1 MSHHPPLNLV
11 DDSHTP
17 AQAEHHHHHHPPVSS
32 SSAHD
37 LSIFIDP
44 NNRFL
49 PMPTRKK
56 KRVYTSCRQCRKR
69 RCACSREL
77 PCFACVSRGEGDQC
91 DWTGAS
97 PQFIKPKGQTHR
109 DHFSNRQE
117 NPARLR
123 IQRDYQELDSR
134 VESLLD
140 LVKQHTPSSTAA
152 PKPEIAPVTNYH
164 VDDIATQLSRFT
176 LNQAI
181 PQLPVD
187 RSLPNPNSQISI
199 KEVEEYVEEEERKAK
214 PSTFTFS
221 IGSGSS
227 VTEPGL
233 TSQNLVSSST
243 TSPVFQGLLG
253 IGKGPTTFEGIMA
266 ELPKC
271 IQIKACLE
279 QFEYH
284 RAWMHRILHRPT
296 FWNSAYEQIQR
307 NFSYTDQR
315 AQAHWLAILFAVCG
329 LGLFNNVVQSESDLR
344 NYELPTS
351 VKAQRALAL
360 RWCRAATSC
369 LEVGRLRSG
378 TERGFGGCHGHL
390 GAASLVII
398 ILSLPTPSQH
408 THTFS
413 LGDFLHFNF
422 PKDIK
427 CELMKCPLPQSRVPS
442 FFRYTSNG
450 ETLGLALD
458 FIGKAID
465 LAVKLDLHIDPDLHP
480 VHQHS
485 TALVKQN
492 RRRLMIALLCQ
503 HYKMGG
509 LLCQEHGLRPLE
521 QFSGLELPLDQF
533 DEDYDPVDGH
543 LKTPRAPGSTHTIM
557 TGVRCRFQ
565 VSRIWQEIG
574 IMFSNPAEPPTHESV
589 LEIHT
594 RLKEVESEWP
604 ETIRTQFNPA
614 TCSFTP
620 PFKLLPT
627 SSPGQ
632 QVLLIDRLGC
642 FAVFAAAMVRLHRGF
657 LMEVDGA
664 PIEDIKMHREQVYY
678 YGRSMLAIHRAE
690 LFPLD
695 NVPIQFFVLSST
707 ISLAVYCL
715 TDNSNDEEEK
725 CETVVRELERVKKV
739 LKRCTAMSSI
749 LRRTYAVLDFA
760 LNKWAR
766 MKNRTMPVDG
776 GPRKR
781 TRLNSE
787 TKPKIP
793 DPTNFAQNQTDNRTG
808 VNHEDNSFEGS
819 TGGDCTGEDSRF
831 MENLLRSL
839 LQDHPW
845 PDHFELNH
853 DTQRK
858 HDPAAYNYSPSFQ
871 AVPQTFDFANLFELH
886 ASEAAAA
893 TTSTSHSGSGT
904 KSDGSSITYLSTPS
918 SSTNPLLSSMFN
930 DQEVQSSP
938 TSLNNN
944 ATNAFPFGTSFDT
957 NQKPVPPYVEL
968 PYPVHHQ
975 PAMNNRNGSGR
986 ASGAVDSSIDGS
998 YINYPLAARHLSA
1011 SGGYNLSNQF
1021 DLPLSVNSSIT

>member
-1 MSHHPPLNLV
+1 MILIRLPKLNIIIITILRSHQVPPMT
-11 DDSHTP
+11 SP
-17 AQAEHHHHHHPPVSS
+17 S
-32 SSAHD
+32 
-37 LSIFIDP
+37 LSIRTIDFCLCQP
-44 NNRFL
+44 G
-49 PMPTRKK
+49 K
-56 KRVYTSCRQCRKR
+56 KRGFILPAGNAARGDVPALVNFLVLL
-69 RCACSREL
+69 ACQEEKATNAIGQVQVLNSSNPRVKPIETTFRTGKKTL
-77 PCFACVSRGEGDQC
+77 LALGSSETTRSSIAVS
-91 DWTGAS
+91 
-97 PQFIKPKGQTHR
+97 K
-109 DHFSNRQE
+109 
-117 NPARLR
+117 
-123 IQRDYQELDSR
+123 
-134 VESLLD
+134 
-140 LVKQHTPSSTAA
+140 
-152 PKPEIAPVTNYH
+152 
-164 VDDIATQLSRFT
+164 
-176 LNQAI
+176 
-181 PQLPVD
+181 
-187 RSLPNPNSQISI
+187 
-199 KEVEEYVEEEERKAK
+199 VEEYVEEEERKAK

-284 RAWMHRILHRPT
+284 RAWMRMFIITRSYPPSSY

-369 LEVGRLRSG
+369 LEVGNF
-378 TERGFGGCHGHL
+378 E
-390 GAASLVII
+390 AAPSVDSVAAMA
-398 ILSLPTPSQH
+398 ILAQLP
-408 THTFS
+408 
-413 LGDFLHFNF
+413 L
-422 PKDIK
+422 
-427 CELMKCPLPQSRVPS
+427 
-442 FFRYTSNG
+442 YTSNG

-604 ETIRTQFNPA
+604 ETIRTQLIQLLAHSPRHSSYCRPA
-614 TCSFTP
+614 RPANRHQNAPRTSLLLRKSVLPSFSSSLNDIDLTKP
-620 PFKLLPT
+620 SLPSVHT
-627 SSPGQ
+627 G
-632 QVLLIDRLGC
+632 
-642 FAVFAAAMVRLHRGF
+642 
-657 LMEVDGA
+657 
-664 PIEDIKMHREQVYY
+664 
-678 YGRSMLAIHRAE
+678 SMLAIHRAE

-793 DPTNFAQNQTDNRTG
+793 DPTNFAQIKRTTERG
-808 VNHEDNSFEGS
+808 
-819 TGGDCTGEDSRF
+819 F

-886 ASEAAAA
+886 ASEQPPPPPAP
-893 TTSTSHSGSGT
+893 H
-904 KSDGSSITYLSTPS
+904 ILVVVPS
-918 SSTNPLLSSMFN
+918 QMDP
-930 DQEVQSSP
+930 Q
-938 TSLNNN
+938 
-944 ATNAFPFGTSFDT
+944 
-957 NQKPVPPYVEL
+957 
-968 PYPVHHQ
+968 
-975 PAMNNRNGSGR
+975 
-986 ASGAVDSSIDGS
+986 
-998 YINYPLAARHLSA
+998 
-1011 SGGYNLSNQF
+1011 
-1021 DLPLSVNSSIT
+1021 